1 MKNTLSFLIFIL
13 LLLGISHA
21 QDSARIVLVETSLG
35 NIQLKL
41 YNETPKHRDNF
52 IKLVES
58 HFYDSL
64 LFHRVINTFM
74 IQGGD
79 PTSKNALPDK
89 ILGEGDIGYTI
100 PAEFNQKL
108 FHKRGALAAARNGDD
123 VNPEQASSGCQF
135 YIVQGKIFTDSLL
148 SLMEKRI
155 IGMKAYNNMVKRP
168 ENKILFDKFN
178 QFQQMGIM
186 DSVVAIKNKIDQLSA
201 NEASTITP
209 YKFSDEQRK
218 AYTTIGGTPHLDG
231 SYTVFG
237 EVIEGMD
244 VIDKIA
250 STPKNRF
257 DRPLTNVVMKISILK

>member
-1 MKNTLSFLIFIL
+1 
-13 LLLGISHA
+13 
-21 QDSARIVLVETSLG
+21 
-35 NIQLKL
+35 
-41 YNETPKHRDNF
+41 
-52 IKLVES
+52 
-58 HFYDSL
+58 
-64 LFHRVINTFM
+64 
-74 IQGGD
+74 
-79 PTSKNALPDK
+79 
-89 ILGEGDIGYTI
+89 
-100 PAEFNQKL
+100 
-108 FHKRGALAAARNGDD
+108 
-123 VNPEQASSGCQF
+123 
-135 YIVQGKIFTDSLL
+135 
-148 SLMEKRI
+148 
-155 IGMKAYNNMVKRP
+155 MVKRP

-201 NEASTITP
+201 TEASTLTP